1 MHDTTAMQ
9 VDVVGDTKALLE
21 APSCGR
27 GAERASGLYVVGAL
41 DDEQLP
47 PSARRGASS
56 SWLPGTW
63 GDPF

>member
-9 VDVVGDTKALLE
+9 TDIVGDTGVSPE

-27 GAERASGLYVVGAL
+27 GADKASGLYVIRSM
-41 DDEQLP
+41 DDERLP
-47 PSARRGASS
+47 PSARRGASR

>member
-9 VDVVGDTKALLE
+9 IDVVGDTKVSSE
-21 APSCGR
+21 APTCDR

-41 DDEQLP
+41 DDERLP
-47 PSARRGASS
+47 PSARRGASR